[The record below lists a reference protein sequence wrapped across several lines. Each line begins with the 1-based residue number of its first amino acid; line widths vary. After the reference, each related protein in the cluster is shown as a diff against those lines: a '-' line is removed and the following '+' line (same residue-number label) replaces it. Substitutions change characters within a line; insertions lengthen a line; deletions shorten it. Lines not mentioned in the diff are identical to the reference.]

1 MLRVLFPC
9 CVRGPSQSEK
19 QPLNA
24 LRPAKLLVDLHAKSR
39 ALRRT
44 TVVEEVEIADDSSE
58 TVVDA

>member
-9 CVRGPSQSEK
+9 CVRGQSQSEK

-24 LRPAKLLVDLHAKSR
+24 LRPAKLLVDSYLKPK

-44 TVVEEVEIADDSSE
+44 TVVEEVENAGESSE
-58 TVVDA
+58 TVVDG